1 MGLGRRI
8 LIVAMST
15 NIASICFVSIVLQLV
30 LQYDAPAWLIG
41 GNLLVFAAC
50 VYYIYKATTVWPEN
64 DDSRQDALSTHRW

>member
-8 LIVAMST
+8 LIVALST

-30 LQYDAPAWLIG
+30 LKYDAPAWLIG

-50 VYYIYKATTVWPEN
+50 VY
-64 DDSRQDALSTHRW
+64 